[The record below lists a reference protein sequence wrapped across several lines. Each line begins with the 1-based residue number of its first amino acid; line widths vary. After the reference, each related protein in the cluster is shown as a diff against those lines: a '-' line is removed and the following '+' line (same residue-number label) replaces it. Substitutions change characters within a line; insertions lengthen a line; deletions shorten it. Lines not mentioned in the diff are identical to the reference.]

1 MKVSGSAV
9 LNAPVDQVW
18 AAFNDPAVLART
30 LPGCQELRE
39 VGPDAYKMTITAGV
53 ASIKGTY
60 EGDVSLTQQNPPG
73 SFVLKAAG
81 AGAPGTVSADV
92 AVKLVDS
99 PTGGTQLTYDADA
112 VVGGV
117 IGGVGQRMLTGVAK
131 KMAGQFFQA
140 VDADIAGVRAPAP
153 PQPPRLPACRP
164 RRRPVSR
171 PSPVPPRPST
181 SPPRRSPPRRPART
195 SSWAPSSARRS
206 PWPAWPSASSP
217 GGADHAR
224 VHRRRRPGR
233 PGPGPA
239 QPGQRQG
246 EHRAVRRLADPLR
259 RGHRRRAGGP
269 ARVGDHRLHPRLLAR
284 GAVGPGHRAARRA

>member
-60 EGDVSLTQQNPPG
+60 EGDVALTQQNPPG

-99 PTGGTQLTYDADA
+99 PTGGTHLTYDADA

-153 PQPPRLPACRP
+153 AAAPAAP
-164 RRRPVSR
+164 G
-171 PSPVPPRPST
+171 VPAA
-181 SPPRRSPPRRPART
+181 PAAGVPAVPGA
-195 SSWAPSSARRS
+195 APAVHV
-206 PWPAWPSASSP
+206 PAAPAAAAAP
-217 GGADHAR
+217 GKDFLVGTLVGAAI
-224 VHRRRRPGR
+224 
-233 PGPGPA
+233 A
-239 QPGQRQG
+239 
-246 EHRAVRRLADPLR
+246 LA
-259 RGHRRRAGGP
+259 G
-269 ARVGDHRLHPRLLAR
+269 V
-284 GAVGPGHRAARRA
+284 AVGVIAGRR

>member
-9 LNAPVDQVW
+9 LNAPVEQVW

-30 LPGCQELRE
+30 LPGCRELRE

-60 EGDVSLTQQNPPG
+60 EGDVALTQQNPPG

-92 AVKLVDS
+92 AVNLVGS
-99 PTGGTQLTYDADA
+99 PSGGTNLTYDADA

-153 PQPPRLPACRP
+153 AAAPAGAAAP
-164 RRRPVSR
+164 GAPVV
-171 PSPVPPRPST
+171 PGAAVPAPAVPAVPGAAPAAHVPAAPVT
-181 SPPRRSPPRRPART
+181 APAPT
-195 SSWAPSSARRS
+195 KDFLV
-206 PWPAWPSASSP
+206 
-217 GGADHAR
+217 GTLVGAAI
-224 VHRRRRPGR
+224 
-233 PGPGPA
+233 A
-239 QPGQRQG
+239 
-246 EHRAVRRLADPLR
+246 LA
-259 RGHRRRAGGP
+259 G
-269 ARVGDHRLHPRLLAR
+269 V
-284 GAVGPGHRAARRA
+284 AVGVVAGRR